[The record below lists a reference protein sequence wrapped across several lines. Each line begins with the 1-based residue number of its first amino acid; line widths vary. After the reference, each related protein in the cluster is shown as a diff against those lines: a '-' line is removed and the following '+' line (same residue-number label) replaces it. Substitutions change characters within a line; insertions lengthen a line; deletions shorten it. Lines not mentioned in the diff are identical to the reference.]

1 MKILVVHA
9 SAGAGHRKAA
19 EAVYNGLRSTT
30 AHNVTLADVL
40 DYTSPSYRDSYR
52 ASYVFLVTKMS
63 WAWGLFFT
71 VTDLPWLRPLI
82 RVIRRALNSIN
93 AKPFEQLLIKEK
105 YDAIISTHFF
115 SGEVAAALKR
125 KGRISSKIICVV
137 TDFDAH
143 SIWLA
148 KGIDCYTGACD
159 FTRDKLIQL
168 GVEKD
173 KIFVTGIPTDKKFA
187 AAVNKGELQK
197 KLGLKGGIFT
207 ILIATGSF
215 GMGPIKEIVTELK
228 GYQVMVVCG
237 NNKALYAQLSPI
249 QSDLV
254 KIHGLVNNMDELMSV
269 SDLMITKPGGLS
281 IAEALVKGLPLIF
294 FSPIPGQETNNI
306 KVLNSYGIGI
316 SDENILKIAAEV
328 KRLSTSNENLNIAKK
343 NIQLLARP
351 SAAPDIIK
359 LI

>member
-19 EAVYNGLRSTT
+19 EAVYNGLKNTT
-30 AHNVTLADVL
+30 AHDVTLADVL
-40 DYTSPSYRDSYR
+40 DYTNPSYRDTYR
-52 ASYVFLVTKMS
+52 ASYIFLVTKMS
-63 WAWGLFFT
+63 WAWGLFFS

-82 RVIRRALNSIN
+82 RIIRRALNSIN
-93 AKPFEQLLIKEK
+93 AKPFEKLLVKEK
-105 YDAIISTHFF
+105 YDAIVSTHFF

-125 KGRISSKIICVV
+125 KGKISSKIICVV

-148 KGIDCYTGACD
+148 KGIDYYTGACD

-168 GVEKD
+168 GVDKD
-173 KIFVTGIPTDKKFA
+173 KIFVTGIPTDKKFSQ
-187 AAVNKGELQK
+187 AVNKAELQT
-197 KLGLKGGIFT
+197 KLGLKKDIFT

-215 GMGPIKEIVTELK
+215 GMGPIREIVAELK
-228 GYQVMVVCG
+228 GYQIQVVCG
-237 NNKALYAQLSPI
+237 NNKALFAQLSSI
-249 QSDLV
+249 QSELV
-254 KIHGLVNNMDELMSV
+254 KINGLVNNMDELMSV

-316 SDENILKIAAEV
+316 SDEDVSKIAAEV
-328 KRLSTSNENLNIAKK
+328 KRLSSSGENLLKAKQ

-351 SAAPDIIK
+351 SAASDIIK